1 MDKKRKDILL
11 SLIIP
16 FYNSENTL
24 KNCIYSILAQKKNEN
39 IEIIL
44 INDGSTDNSLKIAKK
59 VKKDYS
65 NIILINNHYN
75 LGVSA
80 SRNIG
85 LKKAK
90 GKFIIFLDS
99 DDEILKDS
107 LFKIKKLISKDKK
120 NDFIFFNKFISK
132 VGKNTYFSHLLVKEN
147 LKQNNINKLILNFI
161 KQKNIYGNIY
171 NYILSRNFLL
181 NKKIYFSKNINF
193 AEDQEFVVKIICFS
207 KKFQFINDSFY
218 IYNSG
223 HGNLSN
229 AMGIIPTKSCIKTIF
244 NLIVLKSKLRN
255 KIRQKYIETINSKII
270 KQFIP
275 RLLCLS
281 AKDILII
288 SKYLKANKKILNKLD
303 FFFGNER
310 IYFNKKIFRYKEY
323 LTNIKKKVSNDMVK
337 NLPLRENIKF
347 FSFCYNYYSLAY
359 EKILREKKLN
369 FIGHLDNNYRL
380 FNKIKI
386 KKKIIPPQ
394 SLKKKDKAYKKNI
407 VIIITNQFRKN
418 INNITNQLVKFG
430 IPKKQVLYK
439 IF

>member
-1 MDKKRKDILL
+1 M
-11 SLIIP
+11 
-16 FYNSENTL
+16 
-24 KNCIYSILAQKKNEN
+24 
-39 IEIIL
+39 
-44 INDGSTDNSLKIAKK
+44 INDGSTDNSLKIAEK
-59 VKKDYS
+59 VKKGYS
-65 NIILINNHYN
+65 NIILVNNHYN

-107 LFKIKKLISKDKK
+107 LFKIKKLISKDQK

-147 LKQNNINKLILNFI
+147 LKHNNINKLILNFI

-288 SKYLKANKKILNKLD
+288 SKYLKANKKISNKLD

-380 FNKIKI
+380 LNKIKL

-394 SLKKKDKAYKKNI
+394 SIKKKDKAYKKNI

-418 INNITNQLVKFG
+418 IKNITNQLVKFG

>member
-16 FYNSENTL
+16 FYNSEYTL
-24 KNCIYSILAQKKNEN
+24 KNCIYSILLQKKNEN

-44 INDGSTDNSLKIAKK
+44 INDGSTDNSLKIVKK

-65 NIILINNHYN
+65 NIILVNNQNN

-99 DDEILKDS
+99 DDEILKNS

-132 VGKNTYFSHLLVKEN
+132 VGKDAYFSHLLVKEN
-147 LKQNNINKLILNFI
+147 LKRNNINKLIQNFI

-181 NKKIYFSKNINF
+181 NKKIYFSKNVNF
-193 AEDQEFVVKIICFS
+193 AEDQEFIVKIICFS

-223 HGNLSN
+223 HSNLSN
-229 AMGIIPTKSCIKTIF
+229 AMGLESTKSCIKTIF
-244 NLIVLKSKLRN
+244 NLIILKSKLKN
-255 KIRQKYIETINSKII
+255 KKRQEYIETIISKII

-275 RLLCLS
+275 RLLSLN
-281 AKDILII
+281 AKDILSI
-288 SKYLKANKKILNKLD
+288 SKHLKANKKILNKLD

-310 IYFNKKIFRYKEY
+310 IYFNKKIFSYKEY
-323 LTNIKKKVSNDMVK
+323 LMNIKKG
-337 NLPLRENIKF
+337 F
-347 FSFCYNYYSLAY
+347 
-359 EKILREKKLN
+359 
-369 FIGHLDNNYRL
+369 
-380 FNKIKI
+380 
-386 KKKIIPPQ
+386 
-394 SLKKKDKAYKKNI
+394 
-407 VIIITNQFRKN
+407 
-418 INNITNQLVKFG
+418 
-430 IPKKQVLYK
+430 
-439 IF
+439 

>member
-44 INDGSTDNSLKIAKK
+44 INDGSTDNSLKIAEK
-59 VKKDYS
+59 VKKGYS
-65 NIILINNHYN
+65 NIILVNNHYN

-107 LFKIKKLISKDKK
+107 LFKIKKLISKDQK

-147 LKQNNINKLILNFI
+147 LKHNNINKLILNFI

-323 LTNIKKKVSNDMVK
+323 LTNIKKK
-337 NLPLRENIKF
+337 
-347 FSFCYNYYSLAY
+347 SF
-359 EKILREKKLN
+359 
-369 FIGHLDNNYRL
+369 
-380 FNKIKI
+380 
-386 KKKIIPPQ
+386 
-394 SLKKKDKAYKKNI
+394 
-407 VIIITNQFRKN
+407 
-418 INNITNQLVKFG
+418 
-430 IPKKQVLYK
+430 
-439 IF
+439 